1 MIKQGRLGYW
11 LSLAF
16 ALGVSVGGAGV
27 WLYYVSDKPDS
38 VDQSSVDQRSVDQSQ
53 LMEQL
58 LAHAEVGILDEYY
71 GCEGKP
77 VKTVGAVVSSLLE
90 FNAASRSNKLSYG
103 CYQNTCSMSFS
114 HCKPWQGKECSSR
127 FLTFELHE
135 GGAINPA
142 SFRCFDLP

>member
-27 WLYYVSDKPDS
+27 WLYYVSDKPS
-38 VDQSSVDQRSVDQSQ
+38 SVDQSQ
-53 LMEQL
+53 FLEQL
-58 LAHAEVGILDEYY
+58 LAHAEVEILGEHY

-90 FNAASRSNKLSYG
+90 FNAASRSNQLSYG

-114 HCKPWQGKECSSR
+114 HCKPWQGEECSSR
-127 FLTFELHE
+127 FLTFELNE
-135 GGAINPA
+135 IGAINPA